1 MNCQLFRVFEI
12 EKDYISCYVADSNGT
27 SESIVHVAMPYI
39 LQQTHY
45 EDRTTDRRDISYEYI
60 TALADDPNA
69 VRRTATNAD
78 DDEEAQIIVPAY
90 EVDDIIIGFT
100 GIRGGTNISDDNDDP
115 VIWMD
120 LNIDG
125 RMWAKDA
132 NPPE

>member
-1 MNCQLFRVFEI
+1 
-12 EKDYISCYVADSNGT
+12 
-27 SESIVHVAMPYI
+27 MPYI